1 MTTYVVTCETC
12 LYRSTY
18 PTHDAA
24 TAEAQAHAEDH
35 ADHSVTVT
43 QEEDDED
50 TLV

>member
-1 MTTYVVTCETC
+1 MTTYIVTCETC
-12 LYRSTY
+12 LYRSMY

-24 TAEAQAHAEDH
+24 TTAAQVHAEDY

-43 QEEDDED
+43 QEEDDEG